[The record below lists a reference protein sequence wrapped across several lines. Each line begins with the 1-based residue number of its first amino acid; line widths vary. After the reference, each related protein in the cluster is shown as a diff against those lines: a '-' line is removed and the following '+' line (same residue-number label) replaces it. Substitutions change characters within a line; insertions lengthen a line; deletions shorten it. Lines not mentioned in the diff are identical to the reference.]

1 MEGVLQIGLQ
11 AITEG
16 FDRLNRDAERAT
28 RAFTPDS
35 PDDVVSAIVDLKRD
49 SLGIR
54 AGAAIV
60 RTGSDLYRYTLD
72 IIA

>member
-1 MEGVLQIGLQ
+1 MEGVLQIGLR
-11 AITEG
+11 AISEG
-16 FDRLNRDAERAT
+16 LDRLHRDAERAT

-35 PDDVVSAIVDLKRD
+35 TEDAVSAMVDLKKD
-49 SLGIR
+49 ALAIR

-72 IIA
+72 IVA